1 METLAQQ
8 IELSSLVVLQ
18 NSESLR
24 LIAITSTVVISVK
37 NRLQQPD
44 QQKKKKCTKL

>member
-24 LIAITSTVVISVK
+24 LIAITSTVK

-44 QQKKKKCTKL
+44 QQKNKKMH